1 MPFKRKS
8 EGASTTPAKR
18 GRPSLSAKPKSA
30 EAAPSASSPQ
40 TGEKRKRGR
49 PRKSTDDVTPNAKKV
64 APSDGSKRGRGR
76 PKKILTPAQTAA
88 AEKAAA
94 NAGPKKGRG
103 RPRKEPGTETT
114 PAKEKKKDGRGRPR
128 KSLPTNGDEPSIF
141 DAKADAGEEP
151 LADVPKGNTG
161 RSYWLMK
168 AEPESRME
176 KGVDVKFSIDD
187 LAAADKPEPWDGVR
201 NPVARNL
208 MRDMKRGDY
217 AFFYHS
223 NCKTPAVVGVMEIVQ
238 EHSPDEAAFDPKHPY
253 YDPKSV
259 RDVPKWVVVHVEFR
273 RKFENQVTLH
283 KLKEKAEAGK
293 PLENLQMVKQ
303 SRLSVSSVTPAQ
315 WRYILELAGE
325 DPNAEIVAEESK
337 DGEKKDDK
345 AVDSGENAAE
355 DKDPEDKDDEDK
367 DAEADQDSELEL

>member
-1 MPFKRKS
+1 MF
-8 EGASTTPAKR
+8 
-18 GRPSLSAKPKSA
+18 LF
-30 EAAPSASSPQ
+30 
-40 TGEKRKRGR
+40 
-49 PRKSTDDVTPNAKKV
+49 
-64 APSDGSKRGRGR
+64 
-76 PKKILTPAQTAA
+76 
-88 AEKAAA
+88 
-94 NAGPKKGRG
+94 
-103 RPRKEPGTETT
+103 
-114 PAKEKKKDGRGRPR
+114 
-128 KSLPTNGDEPSIF
+128 LP
-141 DAKADAGEEP
+141 
-151 LADVPKGNTG
+151 
-161 RSYWLMK
+161 
-168 AEPESRME
+168 
-176 KGVDVKFSIDD
+176 
-187 LAAADKPEPWDGVR
+187 
-201 NPVARNL
+201 
-208 MRDMKRGDY
+208 
-217 AFFYHS
+217 
-223 NCKTPAVVGVMEIVQ
+223 
-238 EHSPDEAAFDPKHPY
+238 EAAFDPKHPY